1 MLQICIGSFIA
12 LSFFAFLLIWG
23 ALVMAGNA
31 DEAEIQE
38 SRRAKKIG
46 RESVATASLRL
57 DPELVPEKAG
67 SGGIN

>member
-31 DEAEIQE
+31 DEAETQE

-46 RESVATASLRL
+46 REGVAT
-57 DPELVPEKAG
+57 G
-67 SGGIN
+67 SRV